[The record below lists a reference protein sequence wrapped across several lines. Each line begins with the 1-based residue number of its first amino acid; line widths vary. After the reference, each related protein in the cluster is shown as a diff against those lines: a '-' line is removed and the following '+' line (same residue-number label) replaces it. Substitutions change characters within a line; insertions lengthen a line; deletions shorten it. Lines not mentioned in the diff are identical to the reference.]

1 MAAISCFDS
10 IPVDKTNNMF
20 YPLILFR
27 RSPEYLDM
35 DVCLFFLTSAFS
47 QTGQMRSPRDSLKR
61 HQNIFL
67 YSRALL
73 FSRVRFVLLF

>member
-61 HQNIFL
+61 HQNIFD
-67 YSRALL
+67 
-73 FSRVRFVLLF
+73 VLVHCCSQGSGSCFCS